1 MQKKLFKF
9 FTTYWITV
17 KERTK
22 TKLRVQ
28 KYRFV
33 LSVCKLTA
41 DLITNATIVVGLL
54 LVIFLTSIT
63 LSFSLSVFFNSHVLG
78 FLAATLVLTLIAL
91 LVLWRKE
98 AVNRYFAGITI
109 ARYFEKRHEA
119 QDESDD
125 QNVTDR
131 NALIKLLSNRRKV

>member
-9 FTTYWITV
+9 FTTYWITA
-17 KERTK
+17 KERAK
-22 TKLRVQ
+22 AKLRAQ

-33 LSVCKLTA
+33 LSICKLTA

-78 FLAATLVLTLIAL
+78 FLAATLILTLIAL
-91 LVLWRKE
+91 MVLWKRE
-98 AVNRYFAGITI
+98 TVNRYFAGLTI

-119 QDESDD
+119 QDENDD
-125 QNVTDR
+125 ENMTDR
-131 NALIKLLSNRRKV
+131 NALIELLNNRRKV

>member
-1 MQKKLFKF
+1 MQKKLYKL
-9 FTTYWITV
+9 FTTYWQTV
-17 KERTK
+17 KERAK
-22 TKLRVQ
+22 SKLRIQ

-41 DLITNATIVVGLL
+41 DLITNAVIVVGIL

-78 FLAATLVLTLIAL
+78 FLAATLILTLIAL

-98 AVNRYFAGITI
+98 AVNRYFAGLTI

-119 QDESDD
+119 EDEKASGKTMDS
-125 QNVTDR
+125 
-131 NALIKLLSNRRKV
+131 NALLELLNSRRKL